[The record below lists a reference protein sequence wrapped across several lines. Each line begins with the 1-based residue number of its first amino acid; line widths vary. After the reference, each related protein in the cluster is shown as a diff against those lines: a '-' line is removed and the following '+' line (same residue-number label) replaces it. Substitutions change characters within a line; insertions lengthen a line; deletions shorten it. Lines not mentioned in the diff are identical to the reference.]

1 MSVRLK
7 LTPEDEKQYQ
17 NGYCPMKS
25 EIIEL
30 KHDVR
35 HIRES
40 FGVLPNSIDRLTQ
53 AIQDFET
60 DFKTTFKE
68 AIPHKMVFLLFLLVF
83 LLIAGLEGL
92 KQAFGMIKMVQ

>member
-1 MSVRLK
+1 MTVKLK
-7 LTPEDEKQYQ
+7 LQQDEDKQYS
-17 NGYCPMKS
+17 NGYCPMES
-25 EIIEL
+25 EIVEIRQ
-30 KHDVR
+30 DVK

-40 FGVLPNSIDRLTQ
+40 FSLLPSSIDRLTQ
-53 AIQDFET
+53 AIQDFEA

-92 KQAFGMIKMVQ
+92 KDIFGALKALN